1 MSAGTC
7 LPAAAPFALPRD
19 ARARPKADPAPPLS
33 RAAEKRNPQISITEL
48 TDEVIKFTLSKTDV
62 SVANSLRRIM
72 ISEVPTMA
80 IDKVEF
86 AHNTTVLH
94 DDFLAHRLGLVPL
107 TSHYAGFK
115 TALDGGED
123 FQFNRDC
130 SCAAFCPNCTATFT
144 LDVRCEGGSAR
155 SPPTTSSPPLP
166 STSAGSRA
174 PTTMPSFVK
183 LRQGQHIKLTAQAQK
198 GIGKEHAKWNPTC
211 TAVFQ
216 YEPSVELNQKVY
228 KTLTHEQRDG
238 WVSACSHK
246 LAKPYSEDERPY
258 ACVETEEAS
267 ACMVCLDCEGQAREY
282 PGLAKVGEKKGLF
295 HFIVESTGALRP
307 EEIVLRSL
315 EVLKRKLNDINVQ
328 LQVAAREVGA

>member
-1 MSAGTC
+1 
-7 LPAAAPFALPRD
+7 
-19 ARARPKADPAPPLS
+19 
-33 RAAEKRNPQISITEL
+33 
-48 TDEVIKFTLSKTDV
+48 
-62 SVANSLRRIM
+62 
-72 ISEVPTMA
+72 MA

-86 AHNTTVLH
+86 AQNTTVLH

-144 LDVRCEGGSAR
+144 LDVRCEGGER
-155 SPPTTSSPPLP
+155 KVTTNDLI
-166 STSAGSRA
+166 
-174 PTTMPSFVK
+174 PSFAEHKCRVACADDDAILLVK